1 MTVTGISKNIRTG
14 MPGPEGS
21 MIRLFHGELHQRV
34 YRLALDIIGPEALRL
49 TKIDGQGVWT
59 GPYLQS
65 FAYTI
70 GGGTTD
76 VQRNIVGE
84 RVLGLPRVKG

>member
-1 MTVTGISKNIRTG
+1 
-14 MPGPEGS
+14 

-34 YRLALDIIGPEALRL
+34 YRLALEIIGNDALRL
-49 TKIDGQGVWT
+49 SSIDGADAWT
-59 GPYLQS
+59 GAYLQS

-76 VQRNIVGE
+76 IQRNIVGE
-84 RVLGLPRVKG
+84 RVLGLPRNK